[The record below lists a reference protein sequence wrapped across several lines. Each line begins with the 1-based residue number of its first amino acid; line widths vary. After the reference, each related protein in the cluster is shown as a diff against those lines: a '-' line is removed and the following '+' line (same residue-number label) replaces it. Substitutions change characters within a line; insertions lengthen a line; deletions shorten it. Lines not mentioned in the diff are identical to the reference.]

1 MTPDGLNRFV
11 MQTQSR
17 RKSHEGGAALAD
29 TLVAFVANTTIAIL
43 SIILVL
49 ASDVLSWLGMGIL
62 VAFIIVIKLLASPS
76 TTRSRQKKGLLIPPV
91 HVELS
96 KPSRLRCRTPLPPG
110 GRLVRLSH
118 GFTHYILEEPNELKT
133 SKVVQLPLVVL
144 VHGFVGS
151 SSYFEYLK
159 NELLLAGRRVLRF
172 DLYGRGHSDPCTHTP
187 HTEMLFAGQLAELLF
202 ALGFNHDEPIDVLGY
217 SMGAVVAAKFAATY
231 GDSKLAGGRT
241 DEDEEAAESGPSE
254 QNAARSG
261 VRKAAGG
268 RRYGALLGSGQRPS
282 PRIRSLVLVAP
293 AGTLAVRVPFWTRLF
308 LRLPLL
314 PHLVALFFTRGQ
326 ALASVAEWEHTSSS
340 SADTKSHLPHYVSVQ
355 RERREPALPFSMRNT
370 LQHFPLASRAGE
382 DIFAALGHIAQKSS
396 NSSRNNNVDGGN
408 NDATLQPKNEKAANS
423 GQAQSSNLP
432 CLVIWGAKDRTTPI
446 AGAARLASLLPT
458 AQFKIYDTAM
468 HALPIERSEDVGRDV
483 VEWWGELAK

>member
-1 MTPDGLNRFV
+1 
-11 MQTQSR
+11 MQMQRR

-49 ASDVLSWLGMGIL
+49 ASDVLSWIGMGVL
-62 VAFIIVIKLLASPS
+62 VALIIVIKLLASPS
-76 TTRSRQKKGLLIPPV
+76 TTRSTQKKRLLIPPV

-118 GFTHYILEEPNELKT
+118 GFTHYILEEPNQPET
-133 SKVVQLPLVVL
+133 SKVAHLPLVVL

-159 NELLLAGRRVLRF
+159 DELLLAGRRVLRF

-202 ALGFNHDEPIDVLGY
+202 ALGFNYDEPIDVLGY

-231 GDSKLAGGRT
+231 GDSKLAGGCT
-241 DEDEEAAESGPSE
+241 DEDEEE
-254 QNAARSG
+254 QSTTRGG
-261 VRKAAGG
+261 VHEVTRG
-268 RRYGALLGSGQRPS
+268 RRCGALLGSGQRPS
-282 PRIRSLVLVAP
+282 PRIRSVVLVAP
-293 AGTLAVRVPFWTRLF
+293 AGTLAVRVPFWAQLF

-314 PHLVALFFTRGQ
+314 PHLVALFLTRSQ

-340 SADTKSHLPHYVSVQ
+340 SADTKSHLPHYVSAQ
-355 RERREPALPFSMRNT
+355 RKRREPALPFSMRNT

-396 NSSRNNNVDGGN
+396 SKSSSSITSRNNNVDGGN
-408 NDATLQPKNEKAANS
+408 NDAILQPKNEKAANS

-432 CLVIWGAKDRTTPI
+432 CLVMWGAKDRTTPI

-468 HALPIERSEDVGRDV
+468 HALPIERSGDVGRDL
-483 VEWWGELAK
+483 VEWWGELAQGQYQRGQ